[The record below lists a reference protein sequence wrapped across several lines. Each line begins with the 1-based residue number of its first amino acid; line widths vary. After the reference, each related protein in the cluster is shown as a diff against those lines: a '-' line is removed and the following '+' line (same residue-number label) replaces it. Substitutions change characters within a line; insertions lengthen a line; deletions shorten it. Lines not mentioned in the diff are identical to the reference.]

1 MRREFDSL
9 PLLNTFCKKGETTM
23 TYDDIPTGTV
33 DEEASVLDAVA
44 ESIEDANSDA
54 GQQVEE

>member
-1 MRREFDSL
+1 
-9 PLLNTFCKKGETTM
+9 M

-33 DEEASVLDAVA
+33 DEEASVLDAVT